1 MCQNFYSLL
10 NIFLS
15 ILLYKSKL
23 NDPHEPGM
31 QQIAVEK

>member
-10 NIFLS
+10 NNMS